1 MKKAVKTICALL
13 LFIGIEYSCPVLM
26 AFLAAMP
33 CAKADDIIEGYNFSD
48 TNTVARLCQMS
59 AKEVDAL
66 PVAVRRHFFVYIN
79 ELTAKKNHTHKAG
92 KNLKIDASKVAPEAY
107 KREREAFA
115 AWRKAK
121 SELAKAIAAAS
132 TNATAT
138 ATK

>member
-1 MKKAVKTICALL
+1 MKTLIFSAILILASAAQAV
-13 LFIGIEYSCPVLM
+13 VV
-26 AFLAAMP
+26 
-33 CAKADDIIEGYNFSD
+33 DGYDFSN
-48 TNTVARLCQMS
+48 TNTVARMCQMS

-66 PVAVRRHFFVYIN
+66 SPAVRRQFFVTIN

-92 KNLKIDASKVAPEAY
+92 KKSKIDASKVAPEAY

-121 SELAKAIAAAS
+121 SELAKAIAATS

>member
-1 MKKAVKTICALL
+1 MKKAVKTILALL
-13 LFIGIEYSCPVLM
+13 LFFGIESVCPIIMAVL
-26 AFLAAMP
+26 AVMP

-48 TNTVARLCQMS
+48 ANTVARLCQMS
-59 AKEVDAL
+59 AKEIDAL
-66 PVAVRRHFFVYIN
+66 PVNVRRHFFVYLN

-92 KNLKIDASKVAPEAY
+92 KKSKIDASKVAPEAY